1 MKATVQMITPET
13 AKRMYDTSRGN
24 RTIRKSA
31 VDAYAR
37 DMKSGNWL
45 LNGESIC
52 FDENGVLIDG
62 HHRLLACISS
72 GTAFETLVVREVPEG
87 TIIYDRGIGRKTQ
100 DNFKFA
106 GEETWKCQSDI
117 LAVARRYLL
126 IIEPTNKVPS
136 DSEIL
141 DCLNKNEDS
150 FRFVSSLINA
160 NNHSGSKTIHRK
172 SQIMVAVLFAH
183 MCGVPEAVLNR
194 FITVL
199 ATGFYENTGE
209 TSAIVLRNAIIGGK
223 FGRNTAN
230 DLSLMRTTESAIYN
244 FHKGFSRRFLKENG
258 IYSVKVREK
267 YREEKGEK

>member
-1 MKATVQMITPET
+1 MKATVQIITPET

-24 RTIRKSA
+24 RTIRKST

-72 GTAFETLVVREVPEG
+72 GTAFETLVVNEVPQG
-87 TIIYDRGIGRKTQ
+87 TILYDRGITRKTQ

-106 GEETWKCQSDI
+106 GEEPWKCQSDI
-117 LAVARRYLL
+117 LAVARRYLTL
-126 IIEPTNKVPS
+126 VEPANKVPS
-136 DSEIL
+136 DAEIL
-141 DCLNKNEDS
+141 DAINNNENS
-150 FRFVSSLINA
+150 FKFVSSMINT
-160 NNHSGSKTIHRK
+160 NNHTGAKTIHRK
-172 SQIMVAVLFAH
+172 SQIMAAILYAH
-183 MCGVPEAVLNR
+183 MCGVPEDVLSR
-194 FITVL
+194 FVTVL
-199 ATGFYENTGE
+199 ATGFYENVGE
-209 TSAIVLRNAIIGGK
+209 TSAIVLRNSIIGGK
-223 FGRNTAN
+223 FGRNSAN

-244 FHKGFSRRFLKENG
+244 FHKGFSRRYLKENG

-267 YREEKGEK
+267 YRAEKGDK